1 MVIVI
6 ALMVIIGATTTAAQ
20 ERELLVPQPQS
31 EMTIEELSE
40 EVYDEVKSLH
50 AFEAMPLPDSPERRR
65 TLEIRLDEKTIN
77 LLKNIMALSRRVL
90 AKPEDA
96 PERATLRQLVQARGI
111 EIEETLVL
119 RFSSLTERL
128 NQSLARQASL
138 SGAAL
143 LSEESLGELLDGQRL
158 QYLSLASELAVLMKT
173 LELEETDLRKK
184 VISTLTYF
192 GDEMMG
198 LVHLHRH
205 GLSMLSARSAAD
217 GTDADL
223 LQAARF
229 ESERLELAIKRL
241 RKVVTQLELLGGD
254 TLEMRRTLIEE
265 RRGLALTL
273 VDTAVINVLYAEIS
287 GEVRDWLSVRG
298 GERQLDL
305 EDIVEIRSIEEQ
317 LADQLDLKV
326 TSTIY
331 ADPNAVTLSL
341 STSGTYDTR
350 GGRTGFSGRIDD
362 NQTKALDAEGDTV
375 KTTLNSSNFTLYR
388 EFWRSRGAAQSYRVL
403 NAVYSSNDALGVDHR
418 FSMGVGLGRYFIQE
432 LGHELAVSTGIQGV
446 QERKLRCDERL
457 EADAIDC
464 AGPESGDGDLIDN
477 AAELFFNMQWH

>member
-1 MVIVI
+1 MRLVPSIACVALSCCFTLCSVIVAAHTKTDVI
-6 ALMVIIGATTTAAQ
+6 TVENGDTITGAIDSMSAGKLALNTDYAGTIKIKW
-20 ERELLVPQPQS
+20 REVEQIDS
-31 EMTIEELSE
+31 RYVY
-40 EVYDEVKSLH
+40 EV
-50 AFEAMPLPDSPERRR
+50 
-65 TLEIRLDEKTIN
+65 RLD
-77 LLKNIMALSRRVL
+77 
-90 AKPEDA
+90 D
-96 PERATLRQLVQARGI
+96 G
-111 EIEETLVL
+111 
-119 RFSSLTERL
+119 ERL
-128 NQSLARQASL
+128 YGRFAKT
-138 SGAAL
+138 
-143 LSEESLGELLDGQRL
+143 EEKS
-158 QYLSLASELAVLMKT
+158 VLTFK
-173 LELEETDLRKK
+173 
-184 VISTLTYF
+184 
-192 GDEMMG
+192 
-198 LVHLHRH
+198 
-205 GLSMLSARSAAD
+205 
-217 GTDADL
+217 
-223 LQAARF
+223 
-229 ESERLELAIKRL
+229 
-241 RKVVTQLELLGGD
+241 
-254 TLEMRRTLIEE
+254 
-265 RRGLALTL
+265 
-273 VDTAVINVLYAEIS
+273 
-287 GEVRDWLSVRG
+287 VRG

-362 NQTKALDAEGDTV
+362 NQTKALNAEGDTV

-418 FSMGVGLGRYFIQE
+418 FSMGVGVGRYFIQE

-477 AAELFFNMQWH
+477 AAELFFNMQWHLYSFASRDMDISMVGNAYPSLSEWGDLRGDLNLMLSWELFPSFYWSINARTEFDSSADQRGQLKIDTTDYTITTGITWSY